1 MTKTAES
8 SIQPTTFFSKFRS
21 NSSAF
26 ISFCVVTFLFIISI
40 FAYFIIPDNSPN
52 ANQQFPSI
60 ALSKPGFKA
69 NVLKLP
75 RQGQEIKNTFISQWM
90 NGKRVA
96 ADFYV
101 YETIKREND
110 AIYLTNYY
118 GREQIILLDDFLL
131 GKLDGANAEGSA
143 SLSSFTSQKSFI
155 LGTDKF
161 GRDIFSRIILGIRVS
176 MLVGAVAV
184 IISLFMGILMGSLAG
199 FLGGIWDQLIMLLI
213 NVNWSIP
220 TLLMV
225 FAIVLAFDRGLIVIF
240 IAVGLTMWVELARI
254 VRGQVML
261 LKQEQFVVA
270 ARNMGMSIP
279 KILFVHILPNI
290 IGPVLV
296 MAAANFS
303 TAVLVEA
310 GLSFIGFG
318 VEPPTP
324 SIGNMLNEHY
334 GYAMTGKLFL
344 AVVPALTL
352 MILVLSFN
360 LVGAGLRDAFDVKK
374 IN

>member
-1 MTKTAES
+1 MASEKQFWNTFKKNKTAMCS
-8 SIQPTTFFSKFRS
+8 LCIVLLLFTASML
-21 NSSAF
+21 AY
-26 ISFCVVTFLFIISI
+26 LFI
-40 FAYFIIPDNSPN
+40 PDHSPN
-52 ANQQFPSI
+52 ANRQLPSI
-60 ALSKPGFKA
+60 ALSKPGFQA
-69 NVLKLP
+69 NILSLP
-75 RQGQEIKNTFISQWM
+75 RPGLSTQQSFLERVVY
-90 NGKRVA
+90 GKKEAV
-96 ADFYV
+96 DHYV
-101 YETIKREND
+101 FESIDMDESS
-110 AIYLTNYY
+110 IYITNYY
-118 GREQIILLDDFLL
+118 GRTLIIPR
-131 GKLDGANAEGSA
+131 DGIQDVAPYSD
-143 SLSSFTSQKSFI
+143 KKRFI

-184 IISLFMGILMGSLAG
+184 FISLFMGILMGSLAG

-220 TLLMV
+220 TILMV
-225 FAIVLAFDRGLIVIF
+225 FAIVLAFDRGLVVIF

-261 LKQEQFVVA
+261 LKKEQFVVA
-270 ARNMGMSIP
+270 ARNLGMGVP
-279 KILFVHILPNI
+279 KILFIHILPNI

-344 AVVPALTL
+344 AVVPAITL

-374 IN
+374 TA

>member
-1 MTKTAES
+1 MAEQKS
-8 SIQPTTFFSKFRS
+8 FWEKFRK
-21 NSSAF
+21 NRSAF
-26 ISFCVVTFLFIISI
+26 YSLLIVLFLFTISM
-40 FAYFIIPDNSPN
+40 FAYLFIPDRSPN

-60 ALSKPGFKA
+60 SLSKPGFKA
-69 NVLKLP
+69 NILALP
-75 RQGQEIKNTFISQWM
+75 RPGEKINQSFWNKLVY
-90 NGKRVA
+90 GKKEA
-96 ADFYV
+96 IDYYV
-101 YETIKREND
+101 FESIDRKAND
-110 AIYLTNYY
+110 IYLTNYY
-118 GREQIILLDDFLL
+118 GRTQIISLTDFLL
-131 GKLDGANAEGSA
+131 GKLGGASADNSA
-143 SLSSFTSQKSFI
+143 SLNSFISQKTFL

-184 IISLFMGILMGSLAG
+184 LISLIMGIFMGAVAG
-199 FLGGIWDQLIMLLI
+199 FLGGIWDQLIMLII

-240 IAVGLTMWVELARI
+240 VAVGLTMWVELARI

-261 LKQEQFVVA
+261 LKNEQFVMA
-270 ARNMGMSIP
+270 ARNMGMGVP

-344 AVVPALTL
+344 AVVPAITL
-352 MILVLSFN
+352 MVLVLSFN

-374 IN
+374 SN

>member
-1 MTKTAES
+1 MSDNKRFW
-8 SIQPTTFFSKFRS
+8 TTFRK
-21 NSSAF
+21 NKSAF
-26 ISFCVVTFLFIISI
+26 YSLCIVLFLFLLSM
-40 FAYFIIPDNSPN
+40 FAYLYIPDNSPN
-52 ANQQFPSI
+52 ANQQFPSL

-69 NVLKLP
+69 NILGLP
-75 RQGQEIKNTFISQWM
+75 RQGKEIKQNLWQKLVG
-90 NGKRVA
+90 GKKEA
-96 ADFYV
+96 IDYYV
-101 YETIKREND
+101 FDSYTVDEHTVSI
-110 AIYLTNYY
+110 TNYY
-118 GREQIILLDDFLL
+118 GRTQIIPFHNTQQIDQLITSKRFL
-131 GKLDGANAEGSA
+131 
-143 SLSSFTSQKSFI
+143 

-176 MLVGAVAV
+176 MLVGLIAV
-184 IISLFMGILMGSLAG
+184 IISLIMGILMGALAG

-220 TLLMV
+220 TILMV

-261 LKQEQFVVA
+261 LKKEQFVLA
-270 ARNMGMSIP
+270 ANNMGMGVP

-290 IGPVLV
+290 MGPVLV

-344 AVVPALTL
+344 AVVPAITL

-374 IN
+374 TN

>member
-1 MTKTAES
+1 MNTENTS
-8 SIQPTTFFSKFRS
+8 SDTTSFFKKFRK

-26 ISFCVVTFLFIISI
+26 ISFSIVTFLFIISI

-60 ALSKPGFKA
+60 ALSKPRFKA
-69 NVLKLP
+69 NILKLP
-75 RQGQEIKNTFISQWM
+75 RQGQEIKNTFMSQWI

-118 GREQIILLDDFLL
+118 GREQIIVLDDFLL
-131 GKLDGANAEGSA
+131 GKLDGANAEESA
-143 SLSSFTSQKSFI
+143 SLNSFISQKSFI

-270 ARNMGMSIP
+270 AQNMGMSVP

-344 AVVPALTL
+344 AVVPALSL

>member
-1 MTKTAES
+1 M
-8 SIQPTTFFSKFRS
+8 
-21 NSSAF
+21 
-26 ISFCVVTFLFIISI
+26 FLFSI
-40 FAYFIIPDNSPN
+40 FAYLYIPDNSPN
-52 ANQQFPSI
+52 ANQQFQTIS
-60 ALSKPGFKA
+60 LSKPGFKA
-69 NVLKLP
+69 QILGLP
-75 RQGQEIKNTFISQWM
+75 RKGKKTSQ
-90 NGKRVA
+90 NILQKLVHGKKEA
-96 ADFYV
+96 IDYYV
-101 YETIKREND
+101 YEELAKDESTVSI
-110 AIYLTNYY
+110 TNYY
-118 GREQIILLDDFLL
+118 GRTQIIPFEDTQNLEKYTSTKTFL
-131 GKLDGANAEGSA
+131 
-143 SLSSFTSQKSFI
+143 

-176 MLVGAVAV
+176 MLVGLVAV
-184 IISLFMGILMGSLAG
+184 IISLIMGILMGALAG
-199 FLGGIWDQLIMLLI
+199 FLGGIWDQLIMLIL

-220 TLLMV
+220 TILMV

-261 LKQEQFVVA
+261 LKNEQFVMA
-270 ARNMGMSIP
+270 AKNMGMGVP

-290 IGPVLV
+290 MGPVLV

-344 AVVPALTL
+344 AVVPAITL

-374 IN
+374 SN